1 MEHPGEA
8 AVQRRAGVP
17 RAGTWGSARA
27 RPEIPEVAADFLSRQ
42 RLLVVAAADT
52 HGRMWAGALTGPEG
66 FAQALDERRIMVGA
80 LPGPGDPL
88 AGAFASEHEI
98 GMIAIEPATRRR
110 MRVNGTAHAAGAG
123 LLVHTEQVYSN
134 CPKYIQART
143 IIPGP
148 AVTSPAARTSNTLS
162 GRQQEWISE
171 ADTFFVATHA
181 EGLGADA
188 SHRGGNP
195 GFVTVLDERHL
206 AWPDYVGNSM
216 YMTLGNLELDPACG
230 LLFPDW
236 DTGDAL
242 HVTGRARVEWGAE
255 RTVRFEVDGVVEV
268 TAASPLRWEF
278 GGYSRHNPPI
288 PT

>member
-1 MEHPGEA
+1 M
-8 AVQRRAGVP
+8 
-17 RAGTWGSARA
+17 
-27 RPEIPEVAADFLSRQ
+27 AADFLRRR
-42 RLLVVAAADT
+42 RLLVIGAADA

-66 FAQALDERRIMVGA
+66 FAEPLDERRIMVGA

-88 AGAFASEHEI
+88 EGAFETEHEI

-123 LLVHTEQVYSN
+123 LLVHTDQVYAN

-148 AVTSPAARTSNTLS
+148 GGAAHVARTARAADALDA
-162 GRQQEWISE
+162 RQREWITR

-181 EGLGADA
+181 EELGADV

-195 GFVTVLDERHL
+195 GFVTVADERHL

-230 LLFPDW
+230 LLFLDW
-236 DTGDAL
+236 DSGDAL
-242 HVTGRARVEWGAE
+242 HVTGRARVEWGTE
-255 RTVRFEVDGVVEV
+255 RVVRFEVDGVLEI
-268 TAASPLRWEF
+268 TGATPLRWEF
-278 GGYSRHNPPI
+278 GGYSKHNPP
-288 PT
+288 TAVG